1 MTGVWNK
8 LTAHIGSI
16 FHENKREPTALRP
29 STSLSALNQKN
40 LKVVRPSKSTENLYR
55 VGPESGGN
63 RSKTWKKI
71 SSAKLFHFRSR
82 TPRKELETEVNRA
95 VRIPNGSFPL
105 VLSASWHSNLAE
117 SCVQVP
123 RGQTPN
129 DYIHKHASIDDGAA
143 KQRPKRARSIS
154 AQVRAQ
160 VVPRSTTPGFRTP
173 QHSFLN
179 VKNRTD
185 LDARFL
191 ALNINDEDIQMS
203 NNDFMY
209 KRLETIGS
217 GSYATVYKT
226 QNRMSGQFF
235 ALKEIKLQPQE
246 GLPFTAIREI
256 SLLKGLKHTNII
268 RLYQIVHQPHALVL
282 IFEYMKTDLSK
293 YMDNFKN
300 GLDPFRTKLFLF
312 QLLRGLAFCH
322 ERKIL
327 HRDLKPQNLL
337 VSETGELK
345 LADFGLAR
353 AQSVPSKTFSHDVVT
368 LWYRPPDVLLG
379 STHYSTSLDMWG
391 VGCIFAEMITGLAV
405 FPGGNCVADQLD
417 RIFSIR
423 GLPQDS
429 DWPEAKSLPKFH
441 QYSFAHYSELSW
453 GLVDPQLEE
462 VEDNGAD
469 LLSSFLMLNPRLRI
483 SAFQAMHHE
492 YFHSLPSSI
501 HCLDPE
507 EPVFNAFKHTII

>member
-8 LTAHIGSI
+8 LTSHIGSI
-16 FHENKREPTALRP
+16 FHENKRETATLRP
-29 STSLSALNQKN
+29 STSLSTLNQKN
-40 LKVVRPSKSTENLYR
+40 LKVIRPSKSSENLYKVNDPTQNGR
-55 VGPESGGN
+55 KN
-63 RSKTWKKI
+63 KTWKKL
-71 SSAKLFHFRSR
+71 SSAKLFHFRNR
-82 TPRKELETEVNRA
+82 PPKTENGETESSS
-95 VRIPNGSFPL
+95 IKPGGFPL
-105 VLSASWHSNLAE
+105 ALSASWHSNLAE
-117 SCVQVP
+117 SCAKVS
-123 RGQTPN
+123 RGRDTHGYLQKST
-129 DYIHKHASIDDGAA
+129 DYSDETAR
-143 KQRPKRARSIS
+143 QRPKRARSIS

-160 VVPRSTTPGFRTP
+160 IAPRSTTPGFRTP
-173 QHSFLN
+173 QHSFMH
-179 VKNRTD
+179 VKNRTA

-226 QNRMSGQFF
+226 QNRLNGQFF

-256 SLLKGLKHTNII
+256 SLLKGLKHANII

-282 IFEYMKTDLSK
+282 IFEYMRTDLSK
-293 YMDNFKN
+293 YMENFKN
-300 GLDPFRTKLFLF
+300 GLDPFRTKIFLF

-337 VSETGELK
+337 VSEVGELK

-391 VGCIFAEMITGLAV
+391 VGCIFGEMITGLAL
-405 FPGGNCVADQLD
+405 FPGGNCVTDQLD

-423 GLPQDS
+423 GLPDNAG
-429 DWPEAKSLPKFH
+429 WPEARSLPKYN
-441 QYSFAHYSELSW
+441 QYVFAQYSELGW
-453 GLVDPQLEE
+453 GLVDGQLDD
-462 VEDNGAD
+462 VEDNGTG
-469 LLSSFLMLNPRLRI
+469 LLSAFLMLNPRHRI
-483 SAFQAMHHE
+483 SAYDAMQHE
-492 YFHSLPSSI
+492 YFDSFPATI

-507 EPVFNAFKHTII
+507 ESVFNAFHTII